1 MSEQVKE
8 VHWNDVIGRPIRH
21 NLHPKMLTTEGYKL
35 RLRTHLKGDKRT
47 DPHVTVELL
56 LDKEY
61 VKAFLMQNVWEKLGY
76 TPQVGLQKLA
86 ELYQVELTTND
97 NKAEQEKISAKDA
110 VKSIL
115 DRQPNKTTIQL
126 RK

>member
-1 MSEQVKE
+1 MSEE
-8 VHWNDVIGRPIRH
+8 INEIDWRDVFGKPIRH

-35 RLRTHLKGDKRT
+35 KIKTRLKREAK
-47 DPHVTVELL
+47 TVEPRWITLT
-56 LDKEY
+56 LDSYY
-61 VKAFLMQNVWEKLGY
+61 VKAFLEQNLWSKLGY

-86 ELYQVELTTND
+86 ELYQVELTTNG
-97 NKAEQEKISAKDA
+97 NKAEQEKISAKDTL
-110 VKSIL
+110 KSIL